1 MEGICRM
8 FTKGYA
14 WVITEIKR
22 NTTSLVFK
30 ANFWILTCDK
40 FWVITHHNTVTTVK
54 LKCSFFA
61 NKNSARAIFTTS
73 VTCTVTTETLRI
85 VNVIPW
91 TVYTNWNTL
100 TDTSI

>member
-8 FTKGYA
+8 FTEGYS
-14 WVITEIKR
+14 WIITEIKG
-22 NTTSLVFK
+22 NTASSIFK

-40 FWVITHHNTVTTVK
+40 FWVITHHNTVTAVK

-73 VTCTVTTETLRI
+73 VTCTVTTETI
-85 VNVIPW
+85 PIGNSIPW

-100 TDTSI
+100 TDASI